1 VTFQD
6 DQKSAALGD
15 PEPLS
20 ARATTPKRKLVD
32 NSPIFYD
39 PQDTPKISPLP
50 MDLRGPNFPGIT
62 PDTKLSS
69 GKPDPVPDPTTLDLR
84 TRREL
89 MGLDLEKYGTPAVA
103 RLMQEIKQQDQQR
116 ADTVEKI
123 RATAPVPKG
132 RYPKQLEKRPDKGG
146 QKWGSK
152 CTKQKPNLDL
162 LKCLVCEYY
171 AAACKGYPGAFVMVP
186 KILEHAMPR
195 LSVRA
200 KAVLLAI
207 LFTVRSFSL
216 RAKNFGISFAS
227 NKEISKLSGVPVK
240 RLYIYYK
247 ELEQENIIRKQTD
260 SARHK
265 TGPKKGTWKNKRNF
279 FDISIIFKSFI
290 SIKDLEREIKHCAQY
305 EKMQK
310 RRAFVAENRRKSNR
324 QID

>member
-1 VTFQD
+1 MTYSD

-20 ARATTPKRKLVD
+20 AIAKPPGKPKQKRQLVD
-32 NSPIFYD
+32 NSPATNPFLD
-39 PQDTPKISPLP
+39 PEVKPLKFKP
-50 MDLRGPNFPGIT
+50 P
-62 PDTKLSS
+62 
-69 GKPDPVPDPTTLDLR
+69 PDPNKKPPKRDLKPAPAPDPENLSLSA
-84 TRREL
+84 RRQI
-89 MGLDLEKYGTPAVA
+89 MGLDLEKHGLPAHA
-103 RLMQEIKQQDQQR
+103 KLMQQLEAEKARQAEI
-116 ADTVEKI
+116 ADNIIKTQPKV
-123 RATAPVPKG
+123 KG
-132 RYPKQLEKRPDKGG
+132 RYPKQHEQRPKGG
-146 QKWGSK
+146 QKWGSR

-207 LFTVRSFSL
+207 FLTVRSFSI
-216 RAKNFGISFAS
+216 RSKNFGISFAS

-279 FDISIIFKSFI
+279 FDISIIFKPFI
-290 SIKDLEREIKHCAQY
+290 SVKDLEREIKHCAQY

-324 QID
+324 QIN

>member
-1 VTFQD
+1 MTFQD

-20 ARATTPKRKLVD
+20 ATAKPPGEPKQKRHLVD
-32 NSPIFYD
+32 NSPATNPYLDPDVKPPKIGPPPPADDKPKKPRNLKPPPDPD
-39 PQDTPKISPLP
+39 PQILSLE
-50 MDLRGPNFPGIT
+50 LRR
-62 PDTKLSS
+62 S
-69 GKPDPVPDPTTLDLR
+69 
-84 TRREL
+84 L
-89 MGLDLEKYGTPAVA
+89 MGLDLKKYGDPGLAKI
-103 RLMQEIKQQDQQR
+103 MQEIEQQKNERSEIIQQVR
-116 ADTVEKI
+116 KMEPKV
-123 RATAPVPKG
+123 KG
-132 RYPKQLEKRPDKGG
+132 RYPKQHEQRPEGG
-146 QKWGSK
+146 QKWGSR

-171 AAACKGYPGAFVMVP
+171 AAACKGYPGAFVMIP

-200 KAVLLAI
+200 KTVLLAI

-216 RAKNFGISFAS
+216 RSKNFGISFAS
-227 NKEISKLSGVPVK
+227 NKEISKLSGVPAK
-240 RLYIYYK
+240 HLSRYYK

-260 SARHK
+260 SARHT

-279 FDISIIFKSFI
+279 FDISIIFKPFI
-290 SIKDLEREIKHCAQY
+290 SVKDLEREIKHCAQY

-324 QID
+324 QIN

>member
-1 VTFQD
+1 MTFQD

-20 ARATTPKRKLVD
+20 ATAKPPGEPKQKRHLVD
-32 NSPIFYD
+32 NLPATNILLD
-39 PQDTPKISPLP
+39 PDVKPSKIRPPADLNKKPPKR
-50 MDLRGPNFPGIT
+50 DLKPP
-62 PDTKLSS
+62 
-69 GKPDPVPDPTTLDLR
+69 PDPAPQTLDLK
-84 TRREL
+84 TRRSL
-89 MGLDLEKYGTPAVA
+89 MGLELEKYRDPAHA
-103 RLMQEIKQQDQQR
+103 RLMHQIEAEKAQQAETVARIKETQ
-116 ADTVEKI
+116 
-123 RATAPVPKG
+123 PKVTG
-132 RYPKQLEKRPDKGG
+132 RYPKQHEQRPEGG
-146 QKWGSK
+146 QKWGSR

-171 AAACKGYPGAFVMVP
+171 AACCKGYPCAFVMVP

-216 RAKNFGISFAS
+216 RSKNFGISFAS
-227 NKEISKLSGVPVK
+227 NKEISKLSGVPAK
-240 RLYIYYK
+240 HLSRYYK

-260 SARHK
+260 GARHK

-279 FDISIIFKSFI
+279 FDISIIFKPFI

-324 QID
+324 QIN